1 MSEQP
6 PFNRTPFVRV
16 INVGQQMGDGFRRID
31 RGGPFSR
38 LLAGLAALVLAIP
51 ILVIG
56 ILLLLVLFA
65 FAIAAALVSLVL
77 GRRPGMRSAGPRTA
91 GAPESPGRENV
102 RVIPRTPE

>member
-1 MSEQP
+1 MSEQN

-16 INVGQQMGDGFRRID
+16 IGVGQQMGDGFRRIE

-38 LLAGLAALVLAIP
+38 LFAGLAALILAIP

-56 ILLLLVLFA
+56 IILLLTLFA

-77 GRRPGMRSAGPRTA
+77 GRRPA
-91 GAPESPGRENV
+91 
-102 RVIPRTPE
+102 

>member
-1 MSEQP
+1 MSEQT
-6 PFNRTPFVRV
+6 PFNRPPFVRV
-16 INVGQQMGDGFRRID
+16 IGIGQQMGDGFRRID

-38 LLAGLAALVLAIP
+38 LLAGIAAVVLAVP

-56 ILLLLVLFA
+56 VILLFALFA

-77 GRRPGMRSAGPRTA
+77 GRRPGMRSAGVRPA
-91 GAPESPGRENV
+91 GGPESAGRENV

>member
-1 MSEQP
+1 MSEQN

-16 INVGQQMGDGFRRID
+16 IGVGQQMGDGFRRIE

-38 LLAGLAALVLAIP
+38 LFAGLAALILAIP

-56 ILLLLVLFA
+56 IILLLTLFA

-77 GRRPGMRSAGPRTA
+77 GRRPGMRSAGSRPA
-91 GAPESPGRENV
+91 GGPESAGRENV

>member
-1 MSEQP
+1 MSEQT
-6 PFNRTPFVRV
+6 PFNRPPFVRV

-38 LLAGLAALVLAIP
+38 LLAGLAAVVLAIP

-65 FAIAAALVSLVL
+65 FAIAAALVSPVL